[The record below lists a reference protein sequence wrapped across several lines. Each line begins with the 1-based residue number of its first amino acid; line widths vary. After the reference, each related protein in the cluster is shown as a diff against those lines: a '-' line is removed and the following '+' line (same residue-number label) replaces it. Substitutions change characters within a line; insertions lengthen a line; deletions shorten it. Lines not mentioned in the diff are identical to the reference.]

1 MFTKLAPA
9 GYSFSSVFGKFS
21 HALALSLDFLRLA
34 SLLWLGSLLIRL
46 GSFARLG
53 SLVRLGSFDNFRLS
67 CCFRLNLFLLGF
79 SSSVLEGS
87 FSGEGLLPIQPIA
100 HTLWK
105 VASSAW
111 RHFCSE
117 LVTHGTE
124 LSVGTL
130 STGRVS
136 IVILDSFLSDKR
148 RHQLG
153 SGKTVQMCASQL
165 QGTLLSYS
173 RMGKCWKC
181 PCF

>member
-9 GYSFSSVFGKFS
+9 SSSFSSVFGKFS
-21 HALALSLDFLRLA
+21 HALVLSLDFLWLA
-34 SLLWLGSLLIRL
+34 SLLWLGSLLMRL
-46 GSFARLG
+46 GSFAILG

-67 CCFRLNLFLLGF
+67 CCFKLNLFLLGF

-87 FSGEGLLPIQPIA
+87 FSGEGLLPIHPIA

-130 STGRVS
+130 STGRVWVS

-153 SGKTVQMCASQL
+153 SGKTVQMCASQP
-165 QGTLLSYS
+165 QGTLLM
-173 RMGKCWKC
+173 RKCWNC